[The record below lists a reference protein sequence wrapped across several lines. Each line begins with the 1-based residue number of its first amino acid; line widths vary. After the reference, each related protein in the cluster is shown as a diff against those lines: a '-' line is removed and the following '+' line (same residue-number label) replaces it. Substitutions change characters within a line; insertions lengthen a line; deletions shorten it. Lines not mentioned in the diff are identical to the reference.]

1 MTTQPASPYRP
12 QYARRKGRAVVTTS
26 LGVAVLVCSLI
37 FLVWSRFQ
45 VTSVGYQISRAKD
58 EQKQLLKINKGLKI
72 EGASLKSL
80 SRIEKIAKGRL
91 GLNNPEP
98 QQMVHLQ

>member
-1 MTTQPASPYRP
+1 M
-12 QYARRKGRAVVTTS
+12 TTS

>member
-1 MTTQPASPYRP
+1 
-12 QYARRKGRAVVTTS
+12 VTTS